1 MNGIS
6 LFAGI
11 GGIDLGLK
19 WASERAGGGY
29 RSVCYVEK
37 EPFCQ
42 RVLQARMRD
51 GTLDDAP
58 IWDDVSTFDGRP
70 WAGRVDIIS
79 GGFPCQD
86 VSKLGTRK
94 GLSGERSGL
103 WWEMART
110 IGEVRPRYVVIE
122 NVTALYH
129 RGLRDVQL
137 FLSSAGY
144 YSEAVPV
151 SASYIGA
158 SHERSRVY
166 VVAYADG
173 EYAQGVAI
181 QRQHQETLLRR
192 KNRLRHD
199 VWLQAP
205 IGISRVDDG
214 LPPGVYRSRIRA
226 LGNAV
231 VPQMIEFLLDDLFIF
246 DRMNYQQGRP
256 FDSTSGAPQGRR

>member
-1 MNGIS
+1 MGIRES
-6 LFAGI
+6 
-11 GGIDLGLK
+11 
-19 WASERAGGGY
+19 RGGY

-173 EYAQGVAI
+173 EYAQGWPFSANTRKRYCDAKIDSAMMFGYKPPLGLAEWMMGFPRGI
-181 QRQHQETLLRR
+181 QIQNQSIRQCSGPSDDR
-192 KNRLRHD
+192 
-199 VWLQAP
+199 
-205 IGISRVDDG
+205 ISFG
-214 LPPGVYRSRIRA
+214 
-226 LGNAV
+226 
-231 VPQMIEFLLDDLFIF
+231 
-246 DRMNYQQGRP
+246 
-256 FDSTSGAPQGRR
+256 